1 MTGNFWNSL
10 DKLNLTNSDTQ
21 RTIFNRVRVKYR
33 RNTGNNL
40 RSSSVTDF
48 CVDHQPISVTNLYAF
63 LTDEDSETLV
73 WSAGRDIIATII
85 LLPGY
90 RVTVL

>member
-1 MTGNFWNSL
+1 MTHKGHILIECGKIEFV
-10 DKLNLTNSDTQ
+10 
-21 RTIFNRVRVKYR
+21 FR

-48 CVDHQPISVTNLYAF
+48 CVDHQPISVPNLYGV
-63 LTDEDSETLV
+63 LTNEDSETLV

-85 LLPGY
+85 LLRGY